1 MVERRYLFIYDQE
14 TNNRLDLFLVQ
25 RLPEF
30 SRSRLQKLIKEGY
43 VIVDGEIP
51 HKTGYG
57 LEKGMQIELLIPQ
70 VEEPGLVPESIPLDI
85 IFENQDI
92 LVINKPAGMVVH
104 PAAGHKTGTL
114 VHAVLAHVPDLEG
127 VGGIKRPGIIHRLDK
142 DTSGLIALA
151 KNDRTHHW
159 VQEQFKHRQVEK
171 IYLALVDGRPP
182 TPEGR
187 IVAAIGRD
195 PAHRKKMTVTQPGK
209 GRDATSHYSTIE
221 NFHQHTYLEVTPL
234 TGRTHQIRVH
244 MNFIGCPVTGDSIY
258 GRRKPTLPLNRHFLH
273 AYRLHFIIPGEATP
287 RSFEAPL
294 PSELQQI
301 INNLR
306 QEII

>member
-30 SRSRLQKLIKEGY
+30 SRSRLQNLIKEGY

-70 VEEPGLVPESIPLDI
+70 VEEPGLVPESIPLDV

-151 KNDRTHHW
+151 
-159 VQEQFKHRQVEK
+159 
-171 IYLALVDGRPP
+171 
-182 TPEGR
+182 
-187 IVAAIGRD
+187 
-195 PAHRKKMTVTQPGK
+195 
-209 GRDATSHYSTIE
+209 
-221 NFHQHTYLEVTPL
+221 
-234 TGRTHQIRVH
+234 
-244 MNFIGCPVTGDSIY
+244 
-258 GRRKPTLPLNRHFLH
+258 
-273 AYRLHFIIPGEATP
+273 
-287 RSFEAPL
+287 
-294 PSELQQI
+294 
-301 INNLR
+301 
-306 QEII
+306 